1 MVHRRAQ
8 SQLDE
13 HRGVGIRHLCEVSEL
28 TTTDQE
34 IRTMLRIRI
43 AALLAALVLIPAAAQ
58 AQAAAT
64 TITACYVPKTGSV
77 YRIQA
82 PGAPDACKA
91 SHVQFSWESAPA
103 SIAAT
108 EDTTYVLI
116 TPIPPG
122 ETVVVDRPCPDA
134 NQRVLSGGFGK
145 MGQEFSEV
153 EVVRSSPFMT
163 GHGWEVVARNNSTV
177 WNQIVSFV
185 RCSKPAATS

>member
-1 MVHRRAQ
+1 M
-8 SQLDE
+8 S
-13 HRGVGIRHLCEVSEL
+13 
-28 TTTDQE
+28 
-34 IRTMLRIRI
+34 RIRLFS
-43 AALLAALVLIPAAAQ
+43 LLAAFTLLPAAAH
-58 AQAAAT
+58 AQN

-82 PGAPDACKA
+82 PGAPDACKS
-91 SHVQFSWESAPA
+91 SHVEFSWESAPA

-122 ETVVVDRPCPDA
+122 ETAVVQRPCPDA
-134 NQRVLSGGFGK
+134 DQRVLSGGFGK
-145 MGQEFSEV
+145 MGPELSEL

>member
-1 MVHRRAQ
+1 MPN
-8 SQLDE
+8 
-13 HRGVGIRHLCEVSEL
+13 
-28 TTTDQE
+28 
-34 IRTMLRIRI
+34 LRF
-43 AALLAALVLIPAAAQ
+43 AAFLAVLALIPAVAQ
-58 AQAAAT
+58 AQ

-82 PGAPDACKA
+82 AGAPDTCKP
-91 SHVQFSWESAPA
+91 SHVKFSWESAPA

-122 ETVVVDRPCPDA
+122 ETAVVQRPCPDA
-134 NQRVLSGGFGK
+134 DQRLLSGGFGK

-153 EVVRSSPFMT
+153 EVVRSSPFTT
-163 GHGWEVVARNNSTV
+163 GHGWEVVARNNSTL